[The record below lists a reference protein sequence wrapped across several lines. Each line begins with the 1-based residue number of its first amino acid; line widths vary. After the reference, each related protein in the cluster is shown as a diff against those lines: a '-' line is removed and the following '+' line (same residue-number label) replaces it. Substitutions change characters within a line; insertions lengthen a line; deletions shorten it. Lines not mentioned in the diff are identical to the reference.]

1 MLSFLISLMEQ
12 AEEKCEDGATRKE
25 WVMVMVQT
33 SAEYINYPV
42 DTSALSTKEEDAKRS
57 ERSKLRDLLLESY
70 R

>member
-42 DTSALSTKEEDAKRS
+42 DTSVNTPLPDGHLNRPSQTP
-57 ERSKLRDLLLESY
+57 
-70 R
+70 